1 MTLLYHDVEIDLEN
15 EDNRLRD
22 IFQRSFWELNYIP

>member
-1 MTLLYHDVEIDLEN
+1 MTLLYHDVEIDIEN

-22 IFQRSFWELNYIP
+22 IFQRSFRELNYIP